1 MPHDRQLDDLCIN
14 TLRTLS
20 VDAIEKANSGHPG
33 LPLGAAPMA
42 YVLWDRF
49 LKHSPTDPG
58 WPDRDRFVL
67 SAGHGSMLLYSLL
80 HLAGYDLPLGE
91 LERFRQLES
100 RTPGHPEFGHTQG
113 VEATTGPLGQ
123 GVTNAVGMAIAERYQ
138 AQRYNRGEHRVVDH
152 FTYALVGDGDL
163 MEGIAAEA
171 ASLAGHLGLGKL
183 IVLYDSND
191 ISLDGPTSL
200 AFTEDVGA
208 RFESCGWHVLRV
220 EQGDTDLDGIASAI
234 EAARADDARPTLIEV
249 KTTIG
254 YGAPKK
260 AGTSKVHGAPL
271 GEEEL
276 AGTKRELGWTSK
288 EPFHLP
294 DDAVARFREAVAR
307 GEGARTEWQ
316 ARFEAWSAAH
326 PDLAAQ
332 WSLAQSELLPAGW
345 DEDLPRFD
353 AGGALATRE
362 AGGATLN
369 ALAERLPWLF
379 GGDADLSESTKTGL
393 KGCGDFDGRATAE
406 PGRNLRYGVREHAM
420 GAIANGIAYHGGC
433 RTYTA
438 TFFVFADYMRP
449 AMRLA
454 AMNDLPVTF
463 VFTHDSVAVGEDG
476 PTHQPVEQL
485 MSLRVIPNLDVIRPA
500 DANETVEA
508 WRAALSR
515 TEGPTALVLSRQK
528 LPTVDRSVLAPA
540 SGLERGGYVLRD
552 AEGDPDVVL
561 LATGSEVALALEVAD
576 LLASRGHAPRVVSM
590 PSWERFEA
598 QESAYRQSVLGRD
611 VPRVSIEAGA
621 TLGWERWTGDRGL
634 TIGIDRFGA
643 SAPGPE
649 VMRHLGLD
657 AEAIAGRVERH
668 LTVQAPAR
676 S

>member
-1 MPHDRQLDDLCIN
+1 
-14 TLRTLS
+14 
-20 VDAIEKANSGHPG
+20 
-33 LPLGAAPMA
+33 
-42 YVLWDRF
+42 
-49 LKHSPTDPG
+49 
-58 WPDRDRFVL
+58 
-67 SAGHGSMLLYSLL
+67 MLLYSLL

-208 RFESCGWHVLRV
+208 RFESCGWQVLRV

-260 AGTSKVHGAPL
+260 AGTSKVHG
-271 GEEEL
+271 EEEL

-294 DDAVARFREAVAR
+294 DDAVAHFREAVAR

-463 VFTHDSVAVGEDG
+463 VFTHDSVATWTSSALRT
-476 PTHQPVEQL
+476 PTRRSRPGARRFRAPRAPRPWSCRGRSCRRSTAACSPRPL
-485 MSLRVIPNLDVIRPA
+485 ASSAAATSCATPRAIPTSSSWPPA
-500 DANETVEA
+500 
-508 WRAALSR
+508 RKSLSR
-515 TEGPTALVLSRQK
+515 SRSPTCSPAVDTPRAWSRC
-528 LPTVDRSVLAPA
+528 RA
-540 SGLERGGYVLRD
+540 
-552 AEGDPDVVL
+552 
-561 LATGSEVALALEVAD
+561 GS
-576 LLASRGHAPRVVSM
+576 ASRPRRVPIGS
-590 PSWERFEA
+590 PSSGGTSR
-598 QESAYRQSVLGRD
+598 
-611 VPRVSIEAGA
+611 
-621 TLGWERWTGDRGL
+621 
-634 TIGIDRFGA
+634 A
-643 SAPGPE
+643 S
-649 VMRHLGLD
+649 RSK
-657 AEAIAGRVERH
+657 
-668 LTVQAPAR
+668 PAR
-676 S
+676 PWDGSAGPGTAA